1 MVYPNTCVGCARIH
15 EDNRTNICKF
25 CKDGMQ
31 PTKFGNWVLN
41 VTNKNYLD
49 DMRSAWFYN
58 DILQNLIHYLK
69 YSERANLGFDLGV
82 LLGEEIF
89 IDEIGD
95 IDMIIPVPLHWLKK
109 RERGYNQAFWLAK
122 GLASVYAAPVDTSII
137 KRTQYTVSQTKLG
150 STERM
155 ANLDGAFTTNKSL
168 ENQHILLV
176 DDVLT
181 IGSTIS
187 NCAKVLR
194 ENGAAR
200 VSCITCATPREN
212 FSND

>member
-1 MVYPNTCVGCARIH
+1 
-15 EDNRTNICKF
+15 
-25 CKDGMQ
+25 MQ

-82 LLGEEIF
+82 LLGEEIL

-95 IDMIIPVPLHWLKK
+95 IDMIIPVSLHWLKK

-200 VSCITCATPREN
+200 VSGITCATPREN